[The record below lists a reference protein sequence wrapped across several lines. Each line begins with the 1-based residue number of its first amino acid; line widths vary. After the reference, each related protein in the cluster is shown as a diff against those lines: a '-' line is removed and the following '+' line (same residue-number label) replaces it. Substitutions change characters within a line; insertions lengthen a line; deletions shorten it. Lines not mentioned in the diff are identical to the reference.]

1 MSDVAALIVNWNSG
15 PLIGAAVGSILSTSE
30 SEIVVVDNASSD
42 ESLNAVDTSDSRVR
56 ILRNDENL
64 GFAAGINQGFRET
77 RSTYVLILNPDA
89 RARPGTIAA
98 LKSVLDGNAR
108 AGAVGGYVNARYLPR
123 SLPTMGSLIRENLG
137 LGRSARA
144 VPSGLVRVDQP
155 AGSALMVRR
164 EAFDAV
170 SGFDEQ
176 FFPAWYEDVDFAKSL
191 AVSGWEIYFDP
202 TARFEHDGGY
212 SLGAMGTERFMAAYY
227 ANQFRYARKHLN
239 ARFVPA
245 LKAALVVGVAA
256 RSLVRPGQAGGYM
269 RGLRQVM
276 AA

>member
-15 PLIGAAVGSILSTSE
+15 PLIGAAIRSILSTSE

-42 ESLNAVDTSDSRVR
+42 GSLDAVDRSEPR
-56 ILRNDENL
+56 IRIFRNDENL
-64 GFAAGINQGFRET
+64 GFAAGINRGFRET

-89 RARPGTIAA
+89 RARPGAIAA
-98 LKSVLDGNAR
+98 LKSVLDRNAR
-108 AGAVGGYVNARYLPR
+108 AGAVGGYVNSRYMPR

-137 LGRSARA
+137 LGRGAPP
-144 VPSGLVRVDQP
+144 VPNGLVRVDQP

-164 EAFDAV
+164 DAYDAV
-170 SGFDEQ
+170 NGFDEQ
-176 FFPAWYEDVDFAKSL
+176 FYPAWYEDVDFAKSL
-191 AVSGWEIYFDP
+191 AVSGWEVYFDP
-202 TARFEHDGGY
+202 AAAFEHDGGY
-212 SLGAMGTERFMAAYY
+212 SLEALGVERFMVAYY

-245 LKAALVVGVAA
+245 LKAALLVGVAA
-256 RSLVRPGQAGGYM
+256 RSLIRPHRAGGYL

-276 AA
+276 VA